1 MVVNANA
8 QVPWAEPDDENM
20 TGGGGDAEAE
30 ARAEVTRRFTFV

>member
-20 TGGGGDAEAE
+20 TGASDAEAE